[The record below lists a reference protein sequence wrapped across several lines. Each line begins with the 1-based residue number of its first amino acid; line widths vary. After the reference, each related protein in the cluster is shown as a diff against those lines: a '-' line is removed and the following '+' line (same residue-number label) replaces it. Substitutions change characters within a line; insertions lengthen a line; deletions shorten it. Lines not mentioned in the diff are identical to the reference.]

1 MATSASCNMLD
12 ILTHTAKKATVK
24 DCQVAPLLHVG
35 AYS

>member
-1 MATSASCNMLD
+1 MLD
-12 ILTHTAKKATVK
+12 ILTHATKKATVK